1 MFTMMINQYTNSFRI
16 NDDEEIHEII
26 IDVFRTSIINHE
38 MIQWFV
44 GEHEEM
50 IMKIISSSLAVTG
63 ILKQTVLENPY

>member
-38 MIQWFV
+38 MIQ
-44 GEHEEM
+44 
-50 IMKIISSSLAVTG
+50 
-63 ILKQTVLENPY
+63 